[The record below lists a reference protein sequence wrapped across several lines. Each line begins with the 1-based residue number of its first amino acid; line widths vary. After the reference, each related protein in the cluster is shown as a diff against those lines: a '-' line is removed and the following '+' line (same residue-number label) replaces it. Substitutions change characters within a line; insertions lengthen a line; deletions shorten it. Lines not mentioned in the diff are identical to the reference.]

1 MHNIDRTQTEGPW
14 GEYEYE
20 YPGEVNGPYAGY
32 GEFEYG
38 EFEYESSLDEGEVM
52 EFADELL
59 SVSNEM
65 EMDMFLGNLF
75 KRVSKSLGKIGRKAV
90 GFLRSPA
97 AKMLASSI
105 KGIASQALPAIAQV
119 AGPAA
124 GAALSATGFGAP
136 LAPLAA
142 SLAPGAVSA
151 IGNALGLELE
161 GLSSEDQEFNIA
173 SQLVKL
179 AEDAARKVQ
188 TAAPNIPPQQAV
200 QQALTSA
207 AQKYAP
213 GFVAAGQQA
222 FRAVSPSASSHR
234 CPRCGYVSQR

>member
-1 MHNIDRTQTEGPW
+1 MEETMHNIDRTQSESPW

-20 YPGEVNGPYAGY
+20 YQGEANAAY
-32 GEFEYG
+32 GSYG
-38 EFEYESSLDEGEVM
+38 EFEYESSLDEAELM

-65 EMDMFLGNLF
+65 EMDLFLGDLF
-75 KRVSKSLGKIGRKAV
+75 KKVSKSLGHVGRAAS

-97 AKMLASSI
+97 AKMLAKSI
-105 KGIASQALPAIAQV
+105 KGIAGQALPMLAQA

-136 LAPLAA
+136 LAPLASA
-142 SLAPGAVSA
+142 LAPGAVSA
-151 IGNALGLELE
+151 IGNMLGLELE
-161 GLSSEDQEFNIA
+161 GLSGEDQEFNIA

-179 AEDAARKVQ
+179 AEDATRKVVSAGPG
-188 TAAPNIPPQQAV
+188 AAPQQAV

-213 GFVAAGQQA
+213 GLLSAGQMGLGMNQPHPA
-222 FRAVSPSASSHR
+222 THR
-234 CPRCGYVSQR
+234 CPRCGFVHAR